1 MGEKMSEVKLETKK
15 ITPIILTV
23 AIFILILGITF
34 VILATTLGQSGTW
47 DLSISY
53 PMYLSGII
61 LIVIGGL
68 ANTIYIIIILIKKE
82 KEEKEG

>member
-1 MGEKMSEVKLETKK
+1 MSELKLETKK
-15 ITPIILTV
+15 ITPILLTV

-47 DLSISY
+47 DLSVSY

-61 LIVIGGL
+61 LIVVGGL

-82 KEEKEG
+82 KEEKEE